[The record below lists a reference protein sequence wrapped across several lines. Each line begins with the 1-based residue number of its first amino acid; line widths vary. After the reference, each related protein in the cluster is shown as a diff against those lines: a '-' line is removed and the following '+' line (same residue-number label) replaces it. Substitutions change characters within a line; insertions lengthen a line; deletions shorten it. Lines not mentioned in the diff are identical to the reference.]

1 MVESGGG
8 STWRSA
14 WGMRNVSKGGEGLQA
29 TENLEFQCHVNMWS
43 LPGLSMY
50 RIQ

>member
-14 WGMRNVSKGGEGLQA
+14 WGMRNVSKGGLRASGHW
-29 TENLEFQCHVNMWS
+29 EFRVSVSCQHVESPWT
-43 LPGLSMY
+43 
-50 RIQ
+50 